1 MGTTS
6 LIINKLGLKN
16 KEARELIINTINSQ
30 IVNYNLEY
38 LSQWEGDHSTTAASK
53 DKKIEIIANKKIEV
67 IEYFNKYHSSNS
79 QLNINLSIEVKEI
92 ITNAEL
98 SE

>member
-6 LIINKLGLKN
+6 LIINELGLKN

-38 LSQWEGDHSTTAASK
+38 LSQWEGDHSTSAESK
-53 DKKIEIIANKKIEV
+53 DKKIEILENKKREV
-67 IEYFNKYHSSNS
+67 NEYFNKYLSSNS
-79 QLNINLSIEVKEI
+79 HLNLKLSIEVKEI